1 MSPITLQVIIDEIV
15 SNISIQNFKS
25 NTHIK
30 YNSEKLTID
39 VEKISK
45 NTYSLIL
52 DGKSYIIS
60 VSSNEQNYEVTVNQ
74 NSNTVRVM
82 DEQQLLLKK
91 YGFSNRKK
99 DDSGKV
105 YAQIPGMISEI
116 YVKKGDNVNIND
128 KLFILEAMKMENEIA
143 SSVKGT
149 IKEIL
154 VKPGISVEKGSLI
167 MEIQN

>member
-1 MSPITLQVIIDEIV
+1 M
-15 SNISIQNFKS
+15 K
-25 NTHIK
+25 K
-30 YNSEKLTID
+30 RSEFVALNKGDNAIFRRGFVFLY
-39 VEKISK
+39 EK
-45 NTYSLIL
+45 N
-52 DGKSYIIS
+52 
-60 VSSNEQNYEVTVNQ
+60 
-74 NSNTVRVM
+74 
-82 DEQQLLLKK
+82 
-91 YGFSNRKK
+91 
-99 DDSGKV
+99 DSGKV

>member
-1 MSPITLQVIIDEIV
+1 MAFLT
-15 SNISIQNFKS
+15 
-25 NTHIK
+25 
-30 YNSEKLTID
+30 EK
-39 VEKISK
+39 
-45 NTYSLIL
+45 N
-52 DGKSYIIS
+52 
-60 VSSNEQNYEVTVNQ
+60 
-74 NSNTVRVM
+74 
-82 DEQQLLLKK
+82 
-91 YGFSNRKK
+91 
-99 DDSGKV
+99 DSGKV